1 MGVIAAAQY
10 NEYNFLRDKLSK
22 RYGHAIAKF
31 FDEKAYGI
39 IWEQWDYFEEMSR
52 KLSPDEPLP
61 EPRVPLAPRGLP
73 SDRMGTASIP
83 AF

>member
-10 NEYNFLRDKLSK
+10 NEYYFLQEELSK

-31 FDEKAYGI
+31 YDEKKKKAYWI

-52 KLSPDEPLP
+52 
-61 EPRVPLAPRGLP
+61 
-73 SDRMGTASIP
+73 
-83 AF
+83 